1 MLGGPIGLARMPFT
15 AIMSKVKP
23 AALPPDT
30 LIGGYKVIRKL
41 SAGGFGLVYLAVDK
55 QGQEVAIKEY
65 MPTSLATRAPGE
77 LLPQVQPDKLSLY
90 RLGLKSF
97 FEEGR
102 SLAQISHA
110 SVVSVLNFF
119 RENETVYMVMNLLEG
134 ATLQDFIITARDLKK
149 QKIFRESTIRS
160 LFDEILRGLRIVHQ
174 HKMLHLDIKPANIF
188 ITDDNK
194 AVMIDFG
201 AAREVLSKEGNFIR
215 PMYTPGFAAPEMYR
229 RDTAMGPWT
238 DIYAIGACMY
248 ACMQGYPP
256 NDAPQ
261 RLEKDRLTLSLSR
274 LRGVYSDNLLE
285 VVEWCMSLDALE
297 RPQSVFAL
305 QKELSREGER
315 KYTKLSVAEKM
326 RLQFDAM
333 VNDTKKNVR
342 KVTGASQK
350 VK

>member
-1 MLGGPIGLARMPFT
+1 MSPKWRVPHPEDA

-23 AALPPDT
+23 SPLPPDT
-30 LIGGYKVIRKL
+30 LIGGYKVVKKL
-41 SAGGFGLVYLAVDK
+41 SAGGFGLVYLALDK

-65 MPTSLATRAPGE
+65 MPTSLATRNPGE

-119 RENETVYMVMNLLEG
+119 RENETVYMVMNFLEG
-134 ATLQDFIITARDLKK
+134 GTLQDFIISARDLKK

-229 RDTAMGPWT
+229 RDTSMGPWT
-238 DIYAIGACMY
+238 DIYAIGACIY

-256 NDAPQ
+256 HDAPQ
-261 RLEKDRLTLSLSR
+261 RLEKDKLSLSLSR
-274 LRGVYSDNLLE
+274 LRGVYSDNLIE
-285 VVEWCMSLDALE
+285 VVEWCMALDALE

-333 VNDTKKNVR
+333 VNDTKKSVR
-342 KVTGASQK
+342 KVAGKTK
-350 VK
+350 

>member
-1 MLGGPIGLARMPFT
+1 
-15 AIMSKVKP
+15 MSKVKP
-23 AALPPDT
+23 APLPPDT
-30 LIGGYKVIRKL
+30 VIGGYRVVRKL
-41 SAGGFGLVYLAVDK
+41 SAGGFGVVYLAVDNE
-55 QGQEVAIKEY
+55 GQQVAVKEY
-65 MPTSLATRAPGE
+65 LPASLASRAPGE
-77 LLPQVQPDKLSLY
+77 LLPQVQPEKLSLY

-119 RENETVYMVMNLLEG
+119 RENETVYMVMNYLEG
-134 ATLQDFIITARDLKK
+134 ATLQDFIVTARDLKK
-149 QKIFRESTIRS
+149 QKVFRESTIRS

-188 ITDDNK
+188 VTDDDR

-229 RDTAMGPWT
+229 RDSSMGPWT
-238 DIYAIGACMY
+238 GIY
-248 ACMQGYPP
+248 ACMQGFPP

-261 RLEKDRLTLSLSR
+261 RIEKDRLGLSLSR
-274 LRGVYSDNLLE
+274 LRGIYSDNLIE
-285 VVEWCMSLDALE
+285 VVEWCMSLDPLS

-315 KYTKLSVAEKM
+315 RYTKLTVGEKVRLSIDNM
-326 RLQFDAM
+326 RSFE
-333 VNDTKKNVR
+333 KKGLPKAAAPTTR
-342 KVTGASQK
+342 PA
-350 VK
+350 

>member
-1 MLGGPIGLARMPFT
+1 M
-15 AIMSKVKP
+15 
-23 AALPPDT
+23 
-30 LIGGYKVIRKL
+30 
-41 SAGGFGLVYLAVDK
+41 YLALDAD
-55 QGQEVAIKEY
+55 GQRVAVKEY
-65 MPTSLATRAPGE
+65 LPSSLATRAPGE
-77 LLPQVQPDKLSLY
+77 LLPQVQPEKLSLY

-102 SLAQISHA
+102 SLAQISHP

-119 RENETVYMVMNLLEG
+119 RENETVYMVMNYLEG
-134 ATLQDFIITARDLKK
+134 AALQDFIVTARDLKQSK
-149 QKIFRESTIRS
+149 VFRESTIRS

-194 AVMIDFG
+194 SVLIDFG

-229 RDTAMGPWT
+229 RDASMGPWT
-238 DIYAIGACMY
+238 DIYAIGACIY

-256 NDAPQ
+256 NEAPQ
-261 RLEKDRLTLSLSR
+261 RLEKDRITVALAR
-274 LRGVYSDNLLE
+274 LRGVYSDNLIE
-285 VVEWCMSLDALE
+285 VVEWCMSLDPLS

-315 KYTKLSVAEKM
+315 RYTKLSVGEKVRM
-326 RLQFDAM
+326 QFDTM
-333 VNDTKKNVR
+333 VTDTKRSVIGVTNV
-342 KVTGASQK
+342 GAK
-350 VK
+350 PK